1 MDLTVT
7 QKRLLDEY
15 QTKISEERRDK
26 IDQIVKE
33 KFAEEHT
40 QKKSLTMQKI
50 RLIDAS
56 APTITKTAIL
66 SIWNADDK
74 YSSLQENILIEAKFT
89 TAKGMHGKDI
99 QISTGK
105 YSSIREIKQKPTS
118 IHDQYKRRVTSLSDI
133 NLQLF
138 KPQFNELDTVGY
150 CFEIEDYTQGQF
162 QSAFITDAHSN
173 ILCIKFW
180 DGIKQ
185 YAYDNIVSVGNFL
198 IFHNLDW
205 RQPHNL
211 NPNGFPQAFATEFT
225 LCSVCP
231 KLNEQKN
238 ALSQLQNEF
247 KEIDMDQYRDECSER
262 ITRKNSPLKSL
273 NNTIKSNKS
282 MSQSRIENESVNSN
296 QSTSITRQKSD
307 TTILYGKEPP
317 PLQGY
322 YINGGTPLRRSLKL
336 KKARPIG
343 NEAMKHKE
351 NQQNR

>member
-1 MDLTVT
+1 MTVT

-15 QTKISEERRDK
+15 QTKISEQRRDK
-26 IDQIVKE
+26 IDRIVKE
-33 KFAEEHT
+33 KFAQEHT
-40 QKKSLTMQKI
+40 QKKASTMQKI

-74 YSSLQENILIEAKFT
+74 YSSLRENTFIETKFI

-118 IHDQYKRRVTSLSDI
+118 MHDQYKRRVTSLSDI
-133 NLQLF
+133 NLQQF
-138 KPQFNELDTVGY
+138 KPQFNEFDTVGY
-150 CFEIEDYTQGQF
+150 CFEIENHTQGQF
-162 QSAFITDAHSN
+162 QSAFISDAHSN

-198 IFHNLDW
+198 IFNNLDW
-205 RQPHNL
+205 RQSHNL

-231 KLNEQKN
+231 KSNEQKN

-247 KEIDMDQYRDECSER
+247 KEIDMDQHRDECSER

-273 NNTIKSNKS
+273 NNTIKRNKS
-282 MSQSRIENESVNSN
+282 MSQSRIGNESVNINN
-296 QSTSITRQKSD
+296 QSSSITRQKSD

-322 YINGGTPLRRSLKL
+322 YISGVTPLRRSLKL
-336 KKARPIG
+336 RKAGPIG
-343 NEAMKHKE
+343 NGAIKHKE